1 MTVASNSHTDVPVL
15 IVGAGPVGL
24 ALSIDLALRGI
35 DNLLVERRTPR
46 IVVPKMNMVNARSM
60 EFSRRWGIAEDV
72 RAQGSPDDLPLDVLF
87 CTSLCGYEIARFP
100 YPSYRERGE
109 LPYTPEGSWRIS
121 QMYYDPLLIER
132 ARAFNEVTLC
142 HQTECLSFEDNGD
155 HVRVRLRDL
164 TDGTERQVTA
174 SYLVA
179 CDGAESGIREAL
191 GIEMQGP
198 GQLSRNINLF
208 FTTPDLVAL
217 HDKGYAWANWLMGA
231 NGQWGMIVSVDGR
244 TMWRMSI
251 PLPPGR
257 DSMEETEACALIEK
271 AVGCSFDYELR
282 AILPWIRRQLV
293 AEQYFR
299 GRVFVAGDA
308 AHVMSPTG
316 GLGMNTGLG
325 DAVDLSWK
333 MAAALQGWGGPQLL
347 ASYDLERRP
356 IAVNNTAEAGE
367 NFKKIRALPGAP
379 QMLED
384 SPEGTA
390 FRAQARR
397 FIETGGYR
405 EEYEQEATVLGYRY
419 SGSPL
424 LPVED
429 EAAHGEP
436 KGVFQQS
443 DHIGGRA
450 PHLWLKDG
458 RSSIDVYWSA
468 MTLVTNGAPEVTA
481 SLQTAQQVAQ
491 ALAIPLQILEI
502 TAQQA
507 AGLFTQPL
515 TLVRPDGHVA
525 WKGEGADWHAILSR
539 ATGTPVN

>member
-1 MTVASNSHTDVPVL
+1 MAFESNVNTHVPVL

-35 DNLLVERRTPR
+35 HNMIVERRTPR

-132 ARAFNEVTLC
+132 ARTLSEVTLC
-142 HQTECLSFEDNGD
+142 HQTECLSFEDDGD

-164 TDGTERQVTA
+164 SDGTERQVTA

-271 AVGCSFDYELR
+271 AVGCTFDYELR

-293 AEQYFR
+293 AEQYSR

-356 IAVNNTAEAGE
+356 IAVTNTAEAGE

-384 SPEGTA
+384 SPEGTV
-390 FRAQARR
+390 FRAQART

-424 LPVED
+424 LPRED
-429 EAAHGEP
+429 ETTIAEH
-436 KGVFQQS
+436 KGAFRQG

-450 PHLWLKDG
+450 PHVWLADG

-468 MTLVTNGAPEVTA
+468 MTLVTIGAADITA
-481 SLQTAQQVAQ
+481 AQLAAR
-491 ALAIPLQILEI
+491 ALAIPLQVLEL
-502 TAQQA
+502 TPQQA
-507 AGLFTQPL
+507 EGLFTQPI

-525 WKGEGADWHAILSR
+525 WKGKGGDWHAILSR

>member
-35 DNLLVERRTPR
+35 DNLIVERRAPR

-87 CTSLCGYEIARFP
+87 CTSLCGYEIARFA

-132 ARAFNEVTLC
+132 ARSLREVTLC
-142 HQTECLSFEDNGD
+142 HQTECLSFEDEGD

-164 TDGTERQVTA
+164 ADGKERQVTA

-208 FTTPDLVAL
+208 FTAPDLVAL

-231 NGQWGMIVSVDGR
+231 NGQWGMIVSVDGS

-257 DSMEETEACALIEK
+257 DSMEETEARALIEK

-282 AILPWIRRQLV
+282 AILPWIRRQLI
-293 AEQYFR
+293 AEQYSR

-333 MAAALQGWGGPQLL
+333 LAAVLDGWGGPQLL

-356 IAVNNTAEAGE
+356 IAVTNTAEAGE

-379 QMLED
+379 EMLED

-390 FRAQARR
+390 FRAQART

-419 SGSPL
+419 TGSPL

-429 EAAHGEP
+429 EATHQEH

-468 MTLVTNGAPEVTA
+468 MTLVTIGAPEVTA
-481 SLQTAQQVAQ
+481 SLQTAQQAAQ
-491 ALAIPLQILEI
+491 ALAIPLQVLEI

-525 WKGEGADWHAILSR
+525 WKGEGGDWHAILSR
-539 ATGTPVN
+539 VTGTPVN